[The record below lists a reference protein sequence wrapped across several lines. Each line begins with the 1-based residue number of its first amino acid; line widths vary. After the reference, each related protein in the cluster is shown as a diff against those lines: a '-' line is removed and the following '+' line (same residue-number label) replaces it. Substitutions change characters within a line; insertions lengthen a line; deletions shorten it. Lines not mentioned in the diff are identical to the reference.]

1 MSLTIDQSGSG
12 RPAMIVHGGGGPL
25 TVAPLSAH
33 LAETMHAVTPT
44 LPGWNGVPRPE
55 SIQAIGDIAGVF
67 LDWLAEHD
75 LTDVLVVGSSIGGW
89 IAAEMAVRDRKTS
102 ISGLVLIDTVGIEVA
117 GEPITDLFALTGVA
131 WSSTRSMTPTASSS
145 TRPRSRPSSS
155 QLSRPTWPACAPWP
169 AIRHPRVRAGV
180 CRRLAQGQL
189 RAHRRRRPPAT
200 DRGAR
205 ADARADR
212 RVRVARRSV
221 AVSSQRRHVGPWG

>member
-117 GEPITDLFALTGVA
+117 GEPITDFFALDPRGVVEHSFHDPDRFFVDPATLTPERRATQQANMASLRALAGDPSPPGTGG
-131 WSSTRSMTPTASSS
+131 RMPPPCPGPASSS
-145 TRPRSRPSSS
+145 SPTPATCHRSRSP
-155 QLSRPTWPACAPWP
+155 
-169 AIRHPRVRAGV
+169 
-180 CRRLAQGQL
+180 
-189 RAHRRRRPPAT
+189 RRRSR
-200 DRGAR
+200 
-205 ADARADR
+205 
-212 RVRVARRSV
+212 
-221 AVSSQRRHVGPWG
+221 